1 MNQNNEPTILT
12 TREAADLLRVS
23 PRSLQRWRAQGLLPA
38 VSLGAQIVRFRR
50 EDVLALFSPS
60 ERPTAFG
67 CSIARLARAKKS
79 PR

>member
-1 MNQNNEPTILT
+1 MNQNNELTILT

-50 EDVLALFSPS
+50 SDVLALLAPGTRPS
-60 ERPTAFG
+60 VFG
-67 CSIARLARAKKS
+67 YASHN
-79 PR
+79 

>member
-50 EDVLALFSPS
+50 EDVLALLSPGT
-60 ERPTAFG
+60 RPGVFG
-67 CSIARLARAKKS
+67 CAL